1 MAETIL
7 LVEDDRDLRGFL
19 SEILEGA
26 GYAVEAFGE
35 ASSALSAVEAGKC
48 RPSLVIT
55 DLRMPG
61 MQGEEFLVRL
71 HLIRPELNVIVI
83 TAFGSIDS
91 AISLVKAGAY
101 DYLTK
106 PFGSDDL
113 LLAVEGGLEDSST
126 RRKLAEATRG
136 EAGPIP
142 GFVAGSA
149 AMRQLRGVMGRVAH
163 SAFPILITGE
173 SGSGKEI
180 VARAVHHASGRG
192 TFVAVNC
199 ANLPE
204 NLLESELFGHE
215 KGAFTGADR
224 DKPGL
229 FEEAHGGTLFLDE
242 IGELPLPLQP
252 KLLRALEEGEI
263 RRVGS
268 TRPRSLD
275 VRVIVATNRKLE
287 EEVGAHRFRED
298 LFWRLNVVALHVP
311 PLRERLEDIPVLVEH
326 FLQLAADRAPGAVSH
341 QGRGSG
347 GSRRSV
353 SSEALGILQAYPW
366 PGNVRELRN
375 ALERALALSEGSEIT
390 PEDLPPRILEVGRPA
405 AVVSG
410 ARERQYSLK
419 ELERVYILEVLR
431 QNEGNKTRAAE
442 ILGMDRKTLYRKLHE
457 YSLEEEPTEP

>member
-1 MAETIL
+1 MADTIL

-19 SEILEGA
+19 SEILEA
-26 GYAVEAFGE
+26 GGYEVAAFGE
-35 ASSALSAVEAGKC
+35 ASSALAAVESGSCA
-48 RPSLVIT
+48 PSLVIS

-61 MQGEEFLVRL
+61 MQGEELLVRL
-71 HLIRPELNVIVI
+71 HMIRPELNIIVI

-91 AISLVKAGAY
+91 AIALVKAGAY

-106 PFGSDDL
+106 PFGSDEL
-113 LLAVEGGLEDSST
+113 LLAVERGLEDSST

-136 EAGPIP
+136 EPGALP
-142 GFVAGSA
+142 GFVAGSP
-149 AMRQLRGVMGRVAH
+149 AMRQLREILGRVAH
-163 SAFPILITGE
+163 SSFPVLITGE

-180 VARAVHHASGRG
+180 VARALHQQSGRG

-204 NLLESELFGHE
+204 NLMESELFGHE
-215 KGAFTGADR
+215 KGSFTGADR
-224 DKPGL
+224 EKPGL

-242 IGELPLPLQP
+242 IGELPLSLQP
-252 KLLRALEEGEI
+252 KLLRALEDGEI

-268 TRPRSLD
+268 TRSRSLD
-275 VRVIVATNRKLE
+275 VRVIVATNRNLE
-287 EEVGAHRFRED
+287 EEIRGQRFRED
-298 LFWRLNVVALHVP
+298 LYWRLNVVSLHVP
-311 PLRERLEDIPVLVEH
+311 PLRERVEDVPVLVEH
-326 FLQLAADRAPGAVSH
+326 FLQTSADRA
-341 QGRGSG
+341 SG
-347 GSRRSV
+347 GLSGQGKGAGGRRRSI
-353 SSEALGILQAYPW
+353 SPEALRILQAYPW

-375 ALERALALSEGSEIT
+375 ALERALALSQSPEIT
-390 PEDLPPRILEVGRPA
+390 PEDLPPRMMEAGRSA

-410 ARERQYSLK
+410 AKERQYSLR

-457 YSLEEEPTEP
+457 YSLEGEATEP